1 MNPNMAT
8 WEIILVGMLAVLLV
22 MWFLPGIRE
31 SMKRSEEQKEKDW
44 RGALL
49 PLLIVALFV
58 MVLIMLV

>member
-8 WEIILVGMLAVLLV
+8 WEIVVVGILAVLLV

-31 SMKRSEEQKEKDW
+31 SMKRTDEQKEKDW

-49 PLLIVALFV
+49 PLLMVALFV
-58 MVLIMLV
+58 IVLIMLV